1 VTSAFVQVHVRILPQ
16 HSALFDTEISMSLRS
31 SIQPMYVVRNAR
43 YSTGTDDR
51 YFLTLDATPF
61 FGSATVL
68 LQHLYNL

>member
-1 VTSAFVQVHVRILPQ
+1 
-16 HSALFDTEISMSLRS
+16 
-31 SIQPMYVVRNAR
+31 MYVVRNAR